1 MALKKIE
8 QSDLVNKGVI
18 GLPDTPALSTSDMQK
33 KFEETARDVVIPHF
47 NKLVDTLESPTGASN
62 IGVSTPQG
70 YEANPNVQAV
80 LDAIAKTSN
89 ENKADRHSHSNK
101 SVLDTITDLI
111 KKGYDRLVTLFEGI
125 KNVSNTVTNST
136 EEIPTSKAIVDYV
149 KELGG
154 GDMLRSEYD
163 TNKNGVVDDS
173 EKLGGKFPG
182 EYAKTAD
189 FEKYKE
195 SVSVEFSK
203 INSNI
208 TYTVTFSPDTSGSVF
223 VYQIGKILFI
233 YINVRR
239 TTALPKG
246 GKLFHIND
254 CPPLKSTEWQML
266 CDVINFKTTIVNI
279 NTNGNVEGWDN
290 FPTNVN
296 VCGFICSIIAD

>member
-8 QSDLVNKGVI
+8 QSDLANKGVI

-62 IGVSTPQG
+62 IGVPTPQG

-208 TYTVTFSPDTSGSVF
+208 GNLLVTVKAKTPSTASSLERVASYPPGFDKTNTILVGYNFAGSNGSERMLNYTSVDIISGRDDGIYMRVTNANVVNRDL
-223 VYQIGKILFI
+223 YLLLAKIQ
-233 YINVRR
+233 
-239 TTALPKG
+239 A
-246 GKLFHIND
+246 
-254 CPPLKSTEWQML
+254 
-266 CDVINFKTTIVNI
+266 
-279 NTNGNVEGWDN
+279 
-290 FPTNVN
+290 
-296 VCGFICSIIAD
+296 